1 MLSQSLHLCFGYLA
15 IFGIGNFIL
24 LLLYYPALFDYK
36 NFLSQFVFIPTLTTK
51 PLSLVLFLCFS
62 SSLALLYFTSVQMLA
77 DVYFHCRQ
85 ALFQGVQTMTGM
97 VVTLAFNCS
106 NVDCFISYPTLC
118 LSLHLLSLHYNYS
131 FPPSPPPPIG
141 FKGLSAAKKTV
152 GDRKEAIMVTYC

>member
-36 NFLSQFVFIPTLTTK
+36 NFLSQFVFIPTLTIK
-51 PLSLVLFLCFS
+51 PLSLVLFLCF

-85 ALFQGVQTMTGM
+85 ALFQGV
-97 VVTLAFNCS
+97 
-106 NVDCFISYPTLC
+106 
-118 LSLHLLSLHYNYS
+118 
-131 FPPSPPPPIG
+131 
-141 FKGLSAAKKTV
+141 
-152 GDRKEAIMVTYC
+152 